1 MSVLERDPP
10 SIEDPSKKA
19 NSALSAQ
26 RDDDEKGE
34 QSEEGAPVNE
44 DDSDNDEDL
53 DWLSLARE
61 CYQFSSTYID
71 TNHRKRWEDGI
82 RAFNS
87 QHPQD
92 SKYLSSSYAKRSN
105 LFRPKPR
112 AIMRKNE
119 AAAASAFFS
128 NTDIVSIQA
137 ENQGDPIQRASAEIN
152 KALLEYRLSRSIR
165 WFHTVLGAL
174 QDAQKVGSCAAR
186 VYWKFEQDPKGEVV
200 HDKPCIDLIPIENL
214 RVDPAADW
222 SDPIGTSPY
231 IIHLMPMYVVDVK
244 ERMTR
249 KDDKTGRPIWKPVPD
264 SVIRNAVQTMSD
276 STAIVREKNRDDP
289 KDTENRPIQD
299 YTVVWIQRHIHRR
312 GGRDWEFYTLSD
324 QALLTDPQ
332 PLAVSTWHGQRD
344 YVLGCAILETH
355 QSLPSTMYELGKS
368 LFDETNEIT
377 NQRMDNVKLVLN
389 KRWIVKRNRNV
400 DVASLSR
407 NVPGSNTM
415 ADDPEGDIR
424 EINWPDV
431 TQSSFQE
438 QDRLAAE
445 TDDLMGNFSPAQNPM
460 KGKLSETVGGAQMMT
475 APASLVTEYMLRT
488 FVETFVDPVLRMLVK
503 LEQCYETDE
512 TILALARDKAQIYQ
526 RYGINQVTDS
536 LLNQELTVRVQVGMG
551 ATDPA
556 TKLQK
561 FLLAANAYAGLV
573 KAQIP
578 GFNVTEAGKE
588 LFGAAGYQDGK
599 RFMTVDE
606 PQVAQLMQMLQA
618 AHMQS
623 MQLQKELADRTQDN
637 QTKVEVAKIAAE
649 SREKSSAIAHPT
661 SMDPMHGHV
670 LKAHEVALKHEADIR
685 KLEAELAKFQA
696 ETMAKIALEREK
708 MQLQRELAVHKTT
721 HEAKMGAKQGNS
733 PHSAH
738 QNTSSGGGGSTNPPI
753 TVNIQMPSSK
763 KKIHVQKG
771 KDGSMTG
778 TVEHEDG

>member
-10 SIEDPSKKA
+10 SIEDPTKKA
-19 NSALSAQ
+19 NAAISTEPTAGP
-26 RDDDEKGE
+26 DDR
-34 QSEEGAPVNE
+34 EEGEPVNE
-44 DDSDNDEDL
+44 DDSDNDEGL

-61 CYQFSSTYID
+61 CYQFSTTYID

-82 RAFNS
+82 RTFNS

-92 SKYLSSSYAKRSN
+92 SKYLSNAYAKRSN
-105 LFRPKPR
+105 LFRPKLR
-112 AIMRKNE
+112 SIIRKNE

-128 NTDIVSIQA
+128 NTDIVSILA
-137 ENQGDPIQRASAEIN
+137 ENQSDPIQRASAEIN
-152 KALLEYRLSRSIR
+152 HALLDYRLRKSIK
-165 WFHTVLGAL
+165 WFHTVQGAL
-174 QDAQKVGSCAAR
+174 QDCQKVGVSVAR
-186 VYWKFEQDPKGEVV
+186 VYWEFEQTAKGEVKK
-200 HDKPCIDLIPIENL
+200 DKPRIDLIPIENF
-214 RVDPAADW
+214 RYDPAADW

-231 IIHLMPMYVVDVK
+231 IIHLMPMYVLDVK
-244 ERMTR
+244 DKMTTR
-249 KDDKTGRPIWKPVPD
+249 DPKTGRPAWKPVPE

-289 KDTENRPIQD
+289 KDTENRPVQD
-299 YTVVWIQRHIHRR
+299 YTIVWIQRHIHRR
-312 GGRDWEFYTLSD
+312 NGRDWEFYTLAD

-332 PLAVSTWHGQRD
+332 PLEVSTWHGERD
-344 YVLGCAILETH
+344 YVMGCCILETH
-355 QSLPSTMYELGKS
+355 QSAPSTMYELGKQ

-400 DVASLSR
+400 DVVSLSR

-438 QDRLAAE
+438 QDRLAME
-445 TDDLMGNFSPAQNPM
+445 TDELMGNFNPAQNPM

-475 APASLVTEYMLRT
+475 APASLITEYMLRT
-488 FVETFVDPVLRMLVK
+488 FVETFVDPVLRLLVK
-503 LEQCYETDE
+503 LEQNYETDE
-512 TILALARDKAQIYQ
+512 VVLALAGQKAQIRQ

-536 LLNQELTVRVQVGMG
+536 LLNQDLTVRVQVGMG

-561 FLLAANAYAGLV
+561 FILATQTYANLV

-588 LFGAAGYQDGK
+588 IFGAAGYQDGK
-599 RFMTVDE
+599 RFMTIDE
-606 PQVAQLMQMLQA
+606 PQVAQLTQMLQM
-618 AHMQS
+618 AHMQT

-649 SREKSSAIAHPT
+649 SREKSSAIAHPQGL
-661 SMDPMHGHV
+661 DPIHGHV
-670 LKAHEVALKHEADIR
+670 LKAHEMAIKHEADIQ
-685 KLEAELAKFQA
+685 KLEAELKKFVLEQS
-696 ETMAKIALEREK
+696 AKIALEREK

-721 HEAKMGAKQGNS
+721 HEGKMAQKAGGGASAQG
-733 PHSAH
+733 
-738 QNTSSGGGGSTNPPI
+738 SSGGGGQPI
-753 TVNIQMPSSK
+753 TVNIQMPSQK

-778 TVEHEDG
+778 TVEHEE

>member
-1 MSVLERDPP
+1 LSVLERDTP
-10 SIEDPSKKA
+10 SLEDPTKKSNEA
-19 NSALSAQ
+19 IHQNDPDEDRQEGEPLG
-26 RDDDEKGE
+26 DDD
-34 QSEEGAPVNE
+34 P
-44 DDSDNDEDL
+44 DNDEQL
-53 DWLSLARE
+53 DWMTLARE
-61 CYQFSSTYID
+61 CYQFSTTYID

-92 SKYLSSSYAKRSN
+92 SKYLSSAYAKRSN
-105 LFRPKPR
+105 LFRPKLR
-112 AIMRKNE
+112 AIVRKHE

-128 NTDIVSIQA
+128 NVDVVNVSA
-137 ENQGDPIQRASAEIN
+137 ENDGDPIQRASAEIN
-152 KALLEYRLSRSIR
+152 KALLQYRLSKSIR
-165 WFHTVLGAL
+165 WFQILQGAF
-174 QDAQKVGSCAAR
+174 QDAMKVGNCAAR
-186 VYWKFEQDPKGEVV
+186 VYWKFEQDTKGNVV

-222 SDPIGTSPY
+222 SDPVATSPY

-249 KDDKTGRPIWKPVPD
+249 KDPKTGRPSWKPVPE

-289 KDTENRPIQD
+289 KDTENRPVQD

-312 GGRDWEFYTLSD
+312 GGRDWEFYTLAD

-332 PLAVSTWHGQRD
+332 PLEVSTWHGGRD

-355 QSLPSTMYELGKS
+355 QSLPSTMYELGKQ

-400 DVASLSR
+400 DVVSLAR

-424 EINWPDV
+424 EVNWPDV
-431 TQSSFQE
+431 TASSFQE

-475 APASLVTEYMLRT
+475 APASLITEYVLRT
-488 FVETFVDPVLRMLVK
+488 FVETFVDPVLRLLVK

-512 TILALARDKAQIYQ
+512 TVLALAGEKAQLRQ
-526 RYGINQVTDS
+526 RYGINAVTDS
-536 LLNQELTVRVQVGMG
+536 LLNKELTVRVQVGMG

-561 FLLAANAYAGLV
+561 FILASNTYAGLV

-578 GFNVTEAGKE
+578 GFNTFEAGKE
-588 LFGAAGYQDGK
+588 IFGFAGYQDGK
-599 RFMTVDE
+599 RFMTVDN

-618 AHMQS
+618 AHMQT
-623 MQLQKELADRTQDN
+623 MALQKELNDRTQDN

-649 SREKSSAIAHPT
+649 SREKSSAIAHPQ
-661 SMDPMHGHV
+661 SLDPMHGHV
-670 LKAHEVALKHEADIR
+670 LKAHELALKHEADIQ
-685 KLEAELAKFQA
+685 KLEAELKKFVLEQ
-696 ETMAKIALEREK
+696 TAKIGLERAK
-708 MQLQRELAVHKTT
+708 LDLKREEMHLK
-721 HEAKMGAKQGNS
+721 AKHDRKE
-733 PHSAH
+733 
-738 QNTSSGGGGSTNPPI
+738 TRGS
-753 TVNIQMPSSK
+753 
-763 KKIHVQKG
+763 
-771 KDGSMTG
+771 
-778 TVEHEDG
+778 